1 MTLGS
6 AGEKG
11 LTGRLARAVLG
22 LLFVVLLAVA
32 AGGASAAAGQM
43 RVMLAQAAAG
53 PAGAAAAGDAAKDG
67 RGQKQ
72 KATEG
77 REASPQG
84 PAAGSGAEPLR
95 SDAFND
101 LKLKISKVE
110 RLLPEVRRQL
120 DEARQTLS
128 RPDLDMEALGR
139 LRGRL
144 DALRLDLLAQQKELA
159 EPVERV
165 KQQLAALGP
174 PPGEGQEDPAIAAR
188 RKALEDMRNRLQA
201 ADRKLSLL
209 VVEARQLAEKA
220 ADRQRRLFFSGIFKP
235 SRSVLNP
242 LLWMD
247 GLATVPDLF
256 VRLKVL
262 VQGWLSRGEH
272 GSWLLLALTMAFVA
286 SFLLLMHVWRRWR
299 RPLESGARLDDLRRL
314 WRAVR
319 VAVYSAIVL
328 ILLLVALNVAVYVLG
343 GPMPRMQRLLDA
355 IGMGLLFAVIATAM
369 ARGIFRPEASALRL
383 VDIDDQGA
391 RVAYRLAA
399 AIAFLQAFYRIV
411 DALAE
416 VLFLP
421 VSFSVFWSAVIS
433 ILQLVLIALFLVRVR
448 QAAPLSGET
457 AGEATGGDG
466 EGQRFFFV
474 WARYVMHVVWL
485 LLVVTFLALLMGYIA
500 LARFIISQTVT
511 TTVLVAGLYLL
522 HHLADAAVRNALD
535 GRTYT
540 GQFLRRTL
548 GLPERTITQLGVLFS
563 TLVDIGIVFVGLPVV
578 LMQWA
583 VNWVDLATWARAA
596 FFGFKVGN
604 ITIEPAAILLGVVVL
619 IIGLLLTKLLVLWLD
634 RRVLARTGIDEGVRH
649 SLVTTAKYTLTIV
662 SALVALSVAGVNFSS
677 LALIGGALGVGIGF
691 GLQSIVNNFV
701 SGLILL
707 AERPIKVGDWIKVS
721 GGEGVVRKIRV
732 RSTEIETFDRCSII
746 VPNSSLISEP
756 VSNWYHSSR
765 MGRLRL
771 AVGVSYDSDPDE
783 VERILLRCAN
793 SHPRA
798 LANPKPFV
806 LFTGFGDNSLDFE
819 LRVYIDDA
827 GYLAS
832 TASDLRFAIFRAFRQ
847 AGIEIPF
854 PQRDVH
860 IRSLPP
866 EMFDRG
872 ELPPEEWKGTRAAPA
887 EPEGEKGK
895 GEPEKS

>member
-1 MTLGS
+1 MRAGRHPGSKREMAGRAGRCGSLMGPVAVLLVAVLAAMLWPAFSKAS
-6 AGEKG
+6 AGDVPP
-11 LTGRLARAVLG
+11 LHV
-22 LLFVVLLAVA
+22 
-32 AGGASAAAGQM
+32 
-43 RVMLAQAAAG
+43 AQAAA
-53 PAGAAAAGDAAKDG
+53 PASSAPSGGDA
-67 RGQKQ
+67 QKP
-72 KATEG
+72 
-77 REASPQG
+77 ASAEKPASQPAPVQP
-84 PAAGSGAEPLR
+84 PAATVR
-95 SDAFND
+95 TDAFND
-101 LKLKISKVE
+101 LKLKVSKVE
-110 RLLPEVRRQL
+110 RLLPEVRKAL
-120 DEARQTLS
+120 DEARQKLS
-128 RPDLDMEALGR
+128 RPDLSMEALGE
-139 LRGRL
+139 LRARL
-144 DALRLDLLAQQKELA
+144 DELRLNLLARQKELA
-159 EPVERV
+159 DPIERV

-174 PPGEGQEDPAIAAR
+174 PPEDGNEDPAIAAR
-188 RKALEDMRNRLQA
+188 RKALEDIRDRLQA

-209 VVEARQLAEKA
+209 VVEARQLAEQA
-220 ADRQRRLFFSGIFKP
+220 ADRQRRLFFSGIFEP
-235 SRSVLNP
+235 SRSILNP
-242 LLWMD
+242 LLWLD
-247 GLATVPDLF
+247 GLATVPDLL

-262 VQGWLSRGEH
+262 VQGWLRHGEQ
-272 GSWLLLALTMAFVA
+272 GSWLLLVLTAAFAA
-286 SFLLLMHVWRRWR
+286 SILMLIAVWRRWR
-299 RPLESGARLDDLRRL
+299 RPLEGEAPLDDLRRL

-319 VAVYSAIVL
+319 VAIYSGIVL
-328 ILLLVALNVAVYVLG
+328 IVLLVAVNVAVNVLG
-343 GPMPRMQRLLDA
+343 GPMPRMQRLLEA
-355 IGMGLLFAVIATAM
+355 IGAGLLFAVIAAAM
-369 ARGIFRPEASALRL
+369 ARGIFRPEAPQLRL
-383 VDIDDQGA
+383 VNISDAGA
-391 RVAYRLAA
+391 RTAYHLAV
-399 AIAFLQAFYRIV
+399 AIAFLQALYRIV

-433 ILQLVLIALFLVRVR
+433 LFQLVLIALFLVRVR
-448 QAAPLSGET
+448 QAEPLLAEGSEEAVTASAP
-457 AGEATGGDG
+457 G
-466 EGQRFFFV
+466 EGQRFFFT

-485 LLVVTFLALLMGYIA
+485 LLLVTLLALLVGYIA
-500 LARFIISQTVT
+500 LARFVISQTVT
-511 TTVLVAGLYLL
+511 TAVLVSGLYLL
-522 HHLADAAVRNALD
+522 HHLVDAAVRNALD

-540 GQFLRRTL
+540 GQFLRRTM

-604 ITIEPAAILLGVVVL
+604 ITIEPAAILLAIVVL

-634 RRVLARTGIDEGVRH
+634 RRVLSRTGIDEGVRH
-649 SLVTTAKYTLTIV
+649 SLVTTAKYTLTIA
-662 SALVALSVAGVNFSS
+662 SALVALSVAGVNFQS
-677 LALIGGALGVGIGF
+677 LAIIGGALGVGIGF

-746 VPNSSLISEP
+746 VPNSSLITEP

-832 TASDLRFAIFRAFRQ
+832 TASDLRFAIFRAFKQ

-872 ELPPEEWKGTRAAPA
+872 ELPPDEWKGTRAAP
-887 EPEGEKGK
+887 
-895 GEPEKS
+895 GEPEKGGTG

>member
-1 MTLGS
+1 MPTS
-6 AGEKG
+6 
-11 LTGRLARAVLG
+11 R
-22 LLFVVLLAVA
+22 
-32 AGGASAAAGQM
+32 
-43 RVMLAQAAAG
+43 
-53 PAGAAAAGDAAKDG
+53 PA
-67 RGQKQ
+67 
-72 KATEG
+72 
-77 REASPQG
+77 PPP
-84 PAAGSGAEPLR
+84 PAALR
-95 SDAFND
+95 TDAFTD
-101 LKLKISKVE
+101 LRLKVSGVE
-110 RLLPEVRRQL
+110 RLLPEVRKTL
-120 DEARQTLS
+120 DEARQKLS
-128 RPDLDMEALGR
+128 RPDLSMEALGA
-139 LRGRL
+139 LRARL
-144 DALRLDLLAQQKELA
+144 DTLRLNLLARQKELA
-159 EPVERV
+159 EPIERV

-174 PPGEGQEDPAIAAR
+174 PPQDGNEDPAIAAR
-188 RKALEDMRNRLQA
+188 RTALEQIRDRLQA

-209 VVEARQLAEKA
+209 MVEARQLAEQA
-220 ADRQRRLFFSGIFKP
+220 ADRQRRLFFSGIFEP
-235 SRSVLNP
+235 SRSILNP
-242 LLWMD
+242 LLWLD

-256 VRLKVL
+256 VRLAVL
-262 VQGWLSRGEH
+262 VQGWLRHGEQ
-272 GSWLLLALTMAFVA
+272 GSGLLLVLTAAFAA
-286 SFLLLMHVWRRWR
+286 SILLLIAVWRRWR
-299 RPLESGARLDDLRRL
+299 RPLEGEAPLDDLRRL

-319 VAVYSAIVL
+319 VALYSGVVL
-328 ILLLVALNVAVYVLG
+328 VVLLVAVNVAVNVLG
-343 GPMPRMQRLLDA
+343 GPMPRMQRLLEA
-355 IGMGLLFAVIATAM
+355 IGAGLLFAVIAAAM
-369 ARGIFRPEASALRL
+369 ARGIFRPGAPRLRL
-383 VDIDDQGA
+383 VNISDSGA
-391 RVAYRLAA
+391 RTAYRLAV
-399 AIAFLQAFYRIV
+399 AIAVLQALYRIV

-421 VSFSVFWSAVIS
+421 VSFAVFWSAVIS
-433 ILQLVLIALFLVRVR
+433 LLQLVLIALFLVRVR
-448 QAAPLSGET
+448 QAEPLLAEGSEET
-457 AGEATGGDG
+457 VATGAPG
-466 EGQRFFFV
+466 EGQRFFFT
-474 WARYVMHVVWL
+474 WARYVMHGVWL
-485 LLVVTFLALLMGYIA
+485 LLLVTLLALLVGYIA
-500 LARFIISQTVT
+500 LARFVISQTVT
-511 TTVLVAGLYLL
+511 TTVLVSGLYLL
-522 HHLADAAVRNALD
+522 HHLVDAAVRNALD
-535 GRTYT
+535 ARTYT

-596 FFGFKVGN
+596 FFGFRVGN
-604 ITIEPAAILLGVVVL
+604 ITIEPAAILLAIVVL

-634 RRVLARTGIDEGVRH
+634 RRVLSRTGMDEGVRH
-649 SLVTTAKYTLTIV
+649 SLVTTAKYTLTIT
-662 SALVALSVAGVNFSS
+662 SALVALSVAGVNFQS
-677 LALIGGALGVGIGF
+677 LAIIGGALGVGIGF

-746 VPNSSLISEP
+746 VPNSSLITEP

-806 LFTGFGDNSLDFE
+806 LFTGFGDNALDFE

-872 ELPPEEWKGTRAAPA
+872 ELPPDEWKGTRAAPGES
-887 EPEGEKGK
+887 EPSSTDRKADG
-895 GEPEKS
+895 

>member
-1 MTLGS
+1 MTAGAHPGGS
-6 AGEKG
+6 AGETAERAGRCGPLPG
-11 LTGRLARAVLG
+11 LMVLIVAVMAALLWPAVGMASARAEPPLHV
-22 LLFVVLLAVA
+22 
-32 AGGASAAAGQM
+32 
-43 RVMLAQAAAG
+43 AQAAA
-53 PAGAAAAGDAAKDG
+53 PAPPAPVGGDA
-67 RGQKQ
+67 QKP
-72 KATEG
+72 
-77 REASPQG
+77 ASAEQ
-84 PAAGSGAEPLR
+84 PAARQAPVQPPAAPVR
-95 SDAFND
+95 TDAFND
-101 LKLKISKVE
+101 LKLKVSKVE
-110 RLLPEVRRQL
+110 RLLPEVRKAL
-120 DEARQTLS
+120 DEARQKLS
-128 RPDLDMEALGR
+128 RPDLSMEALGA
-139 LRGRL
+139 LRARL
-144 DALRLDLLAQQKELA
+144 DELRLNLLAQQRELA
-159 EPVERV
+159 DPIERV

-174 PPGEGQEDPAIAAR
+174 PPKDGNEDPAIAAR
-188 RKALEDMRNRLQA
+188 RKALKDIRDRLQA

-209 VVEARQLAEKA
+209 VVEARQMAEQA
-220 ADRQRRLFFSGIFKP
+220 ADRQRRLFFSGIFEP
-235 SRSVLNP
+235 SRSILNP
-242 LLWMD
+242 LLWVD

-262 VQGWLSRGEH
+262 VQGWLRHGEQ
-272 GSWLLLALTMAFVA
+272 GSWLLLVITAAFAA
-286 SFLLLMHVWRRWR
+286 SILMLITVWRRWR
-299 RPLESGARLDDLRRL
+299 RPLEGEVPLDDLRRL

-319 VAVYSAIVL
+319 VAIYSGIVL
-328 ILLLVALNVAVYVLG
+328 IVLLVAVNVAVNVLG
-343 GPMPRMQRLLDA
+343 GPMPRMQRLLEA
-355 IGMGLLFAVIATAM
+355 IGAGLLFAVIAAAM
-369 ARGIFRPEASALRL
+369 ARGIFRPEAPELRL
-383 VDIDDQGA
+383 VNISDAGA
-391 RVAYRLAA
+391 RIAYRLAV
-399 AIAFLQAFYRIV
+399 AIAFLQALYRIV

-433 ILQLVLIALFLVRVR
+433 LFQLVLIALFLVRVR
-448 QAAPLSGET
+448 QAEPLLAEGSEEAVAASAPGES
-457 AGEATGGDG
+457 
-466 EGQRFFFV
+466 QRFFFG

-485 LLVVTFLALLMGYIA
+485 LLLVTGLALLVGYIA
-500 LARFIISQTVT
+500 LARFVISQTVT
-511 TTVLVAGLYLL
+511 TAVLVSGLYLL
-522 HHLADAAVRNALD
+522 HHLVDAAVRNALD
-535 GRTYT
+535 ARTYT
-540 GQFLRRTL
+540 GQFLRRTM

-604 ITIEPAAILLGVVVL
+604 ITIEPASILLAIVVL
-619 IIGLLLTKLLVLWLD
+619 IIGLLITKLLVLWLD
-634 RRVLARTGIDEGVRH
+634 RRVLSRTGIDEGVRH
-649 SLVTTAKYTLTIV
+649 SLVTTAKYTLTIA
-662 SALVALSVAGVNFSS
+662 SALVALSVAGVNFQS
-677 LALIGGALGVGIGF
+677 LAIIGGALGVGIGF

-746 VPNSSLISEP
+746 VPNSSLITEP

-872 ELPPEEWKGTRAAPA
+872 ELPPDEWKGTRAAP
-887 EPEGEKGK
+887 
-895 GEPEKS
+895 GEPETEGGKA